1 MKYLKEYN
9 FYIVSILE
17 SSIKYKNV
25 DFIIKYEELQ
35 DILSDIVDEFPNLDW
50 YTFDS
55 HHSSLISEDENSFI
69 IEIMDKEYSIF
80 DSPIITYIEPKIF
93 QIIENIDS
101 QLKEYD
107 LYVSNADFGFS
118 DATYELVISK
128 IGTEPNNK

>member
-35 DILSDIVDEFPNLDW
+35 DILCEIVDEFPNLDW

-80 DSPIITYIEPKIF
+80 DSPIITYI
-93 QIIENIDS
+93 QAYIDS